1 MRIGCLQ
8 YVQKISFFRNQNL
21 PNEKKEDQ
29 KRYLEIIKEYTT
41 LLKRYFPTQYKDFW
55 NPDQITEVD
64 SCNSIKNKSKEF
76 KTKKCHF
83 CDGKED
89 NFVLSDNNILCI
101 NCGTLVDY
109 DTDNLIS
116 FRDISRINI
125 ASKYQYDRKAHFKE
139 CIRRYQGKQNIN
151 IADEVLEKI
160 IIQLKNYN
168 LIPSGYRAKDNDN
181 LEKQTLFRN
190 VTRQHIITIMKDL
203 SLSKYYEDVNYIF
216 HIITGHPIPNI
227 TKLEPLLLSDFDVLL
242 EAYDRLFRDR
252 KNFLNNQYCLY
263 QLLQRHGHECE
274 KSYFNILKTFEKQ
287 IYHDSVCQKLFFSL
301 GWNFKPIF

>member
-1 MRIGCLQ
+1 M
-8 YVQKISFFRNQNL
+8 
-21 PNEKKEDQ
+21 
-29 KRYLEIIKEYTT
+29 
-41 LLKRYFPTQYKDFW
+41 
-55 NPDQITEVD
+55 
-64 SCNSIKNKSKEF
+64 
-76 KTKKCHF
+76 
-83 CDGKED
+83 
-89 NFVLSDNNILCI
+89 
-101 NCGTLVDY
+101 DY